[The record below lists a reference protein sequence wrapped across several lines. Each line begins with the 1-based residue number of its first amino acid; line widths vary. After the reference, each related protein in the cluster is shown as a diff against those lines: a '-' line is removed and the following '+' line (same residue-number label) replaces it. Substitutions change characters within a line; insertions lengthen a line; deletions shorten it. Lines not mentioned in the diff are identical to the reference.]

1 MRDCEDYQVLISRLL
16 DEDLNKEER
25 DALAEHVK
33 RCPDC
38 AAVYVAFRS
47 LSEHLREE
55 PEPLPAGLHENI
67 MANIRRS
74 GLRSVSPERR
84 SQKRWRALLAT
95 AACFVVIAA
104 AGLSLPKLMGRKG
117 SAADLVR
124 AEEPAVA
131 YGFKSAPAAAPA
143 AAPEPEFD
151 RAEAESAVQE
161 AMEEPVGNTASPQLY
176 AGAPRSKGAGELALD
191 DETGAA
197 LAEKLTREQA
207 TLTETPDREISVVF
221 SQEGEERRLTLLLCG
236 DSAVYIE
243 GDGDRCYRI
252 DGDAEELLAL
262 LGLS

>member
-104 AGLSLPKLMGRKG
+104 AGLSLPKLIGRKG
-117 SAADLVR
+117 SADQLVN
-124 AEEPAVA
+124 ASEPAVA

-143 AAPEPEFD
+143 EEPVPAPELQ
-151 RAEAESAVQE
+151 AEAEEAVE
-161 AMEEPVGNTASPQLY
+161 APAEYGSSSLLFADAAQR
-176 AGAPRSKGAGELALD
+176 GGGGELELD
-191 DETGAA
+191 EEAGAA
-197 LAEKLTREQA
+197 LAEKLTREQT
-207 TLTETPDREISVVF
+207 TLTQTPDREIDVVF
-221 SQEGEERRLTLLLCG
+221 SLDGEARSLTLLLCG

-243 GDGDRCYRI
+243 GDGDRCYRV
-252 DGDAEELLAL
+252 DCGAEELLTL